1 LKKKITLLIAASIL
15 GIAMLSAC
23 GSNSSQANQSST
35 AKVATKKDET
45 SNSTSSKSK
54 TDTTNTTSA
63 KTANAS
69 AAPTAGNV
77 VEINEN
83 AKNFEYDKKAITVK
97 KGDKVKITLHS
108 DNGSHGLAIPAYN
121 VNIQGNGSAEFT
133 ANKVGT
139 FEFHCSVMCGSGH
152 SNMTGKLIVQ

>member
-1 LKKKITLLIAASIL
+1 LKKKITLLFTASIL
-15 GIAMLSAC
+15 SIAMLSAC
-23 GSNSSQANQSST
+23 GSNASQASQSST

-45 SNSTSSKSK
+45 NSSTSKSK
-54 TDTTNTTSA
+54 TVANNTAAA
-63 KTANAS
+63 KTSNAS
-69 AAPTAGNV
+69 AAPAAGV
-77 VEINEN
+77 VEINVN
-83 AKNFEYDKKAITVK
+83 AKDFEYDKKVITVK

-108 DNGSHGLAIPAYN
+108 DDGGHGLAIPAYN

-133 ANKVGT
+133 ANKAGT

>member
-1 LKKKITLLIAASIL
+1 MKKKITLLITASIL
-15 GIAMLSAC
+15 SIVMLSAC
-23 GSNSSQANQSST
+23 SSNSSQTNQSST

-54 TDTTNTTSA
+54 TDSNNTTAA

-69 AAPTAGNV
+69 AAPAAGV
-77 VEINEN
+77 VEINVN
-83 AKNFEYDKKAITVK
+83 AKDFEYDKKVITVK

-108 DNGSHGLAIPAYN
+108 DDGGHGLAIPAYN
-121 VNIQGNGSAEFT
+121 VNIQGNGSTEFT
-133 ANKVGT
+133 ADKAGT
-139 FEFHCSVMCGSGH
+139 FEFFCSVMCGSGH

>member
-1 LKKKITLLIAASIL
+1 LKKKLTLLITASIL
-15 GIAMLSAC
+15 GIVMLSAC

-45 SNSTSSKSK
+45 SNSPSSKSK
-54 TDTTNTTSA
+54 TDTNNTTAA

-69 AAPTAGNV
+69 AAPAAGVVQINV
-77 VEINEN
+77 N
-83 AKNFEYDKKAITVK
+83 AKDFEYDKKVITVK
-97 KGDKVKITLHS
+97 KGEKVKITLHS
-108 DNGSHGLAIPAYN
+108 DDGGHGLAIPAYN
-121 VNIQGNGSAEFT
+121 VNIQGNGSAEFS
-133 ANKVGT
+133 ADKAGT

>member
-1 LKKKITLLIAASIL
+1 LKKKITLLITASIL
-15 GIAMLSAC
+15 SIAMLSAC

-35 AKVATKKDET
+35 AKAATKKDEN

-54 TDTTNTTSA
+54 TDANNTTA

-69 AAPTAGNV
+69 AAPAAGV
-77 VEINEN
+77 VEINVN
-83 AKNFEYDKKAITVK
+83 AKDFEYDKKVITVK

-108 DNGSHGLAIPAYN
+108 DDGGHGLAIPAYN

-133 ANKVGT
+133 ANKSGT

>member
-1 LKKKITLLIAASIL
+1 
-15 GIAMLSAC
+15 MLSAC

-54 TDTTNTTSA
+54 TAASNTTA
-63 KTANAS
+63 TNAS
-69 AAPTAGNV
+69 AAPAAGNV
-77 VEINEN
+77 VEIKMN
-83 AKNFEYDKKAITVK
+83 AKDFEYDKKVINVK
-97 KGDKVKITLHS
+97 EGDKVKITLHS
-108 DNGSHGLAIPAYN
+108 DNGSHGLAIPDYN

-133 ANKVGT
+133 ANKAGT